1 MKPTVFNHIID
12 YPPLCNVHGECSK
25 WVIEWLY
32 IGGYFNY
39 IQHTSAA
46 TSFLC
51 IWHCVISYKS
61 LNAVNVL
68 KECCVHI
75 FLTAPRR
82 WPSVWFTL
90 CFRLPWVYPSASES
104 EFILFS
110 RFLPEFYTY
119 SFHIKNLGHMG
130 CSADLIYFRAKITS
144 PDITLFSSFLF
155 SSFIPRPIILKT

>member
-1 MKPTVFNHIID
+1 MKPTIFNHIID

-39 IQHTSAA
+39 IQHTSAP

-51 IWHCVISYKS
+51 IYDIAWYQTNLWMQSKFWRSAVFTYFLRPPGGGCQYGLHFFSVSPECTHQCRS
-61 LNAVNVL
+61 LHL
-68 KECCVHI
+68 YCFQDCSQSFI
-75 FLTAPRR
+75 PTA
-82 WPSVWFTL
+82 
-90 CFRLPWVYPSASES
+90 
-104 EFILFS
+104 FILK
-110 RFLPEFYTY
+110 TY
-119 SFHIKNLGHMG
+119 GHMG

-155 SSFIPRPIILKT
+155 ISFIPIILKT

>member
-1 MKPTVFNHIID
+1 MCCKIQD
-12 YPPLCNVHGECSK
+12 CSAQK
-25 WVIEWLY
+25 SGVALKQDTKVIESHSNLHLVY
-32 IGGYFNY
+32 SSIPISNQLISMY
-39 IQHTSAA
+39 
-46 TSFLC
+46 L
-51 IWHCVISYKS
+51 WHCVISDKS
-61 LNAVNVL
+61 LNAVEVL

-90 CFRLPWVYPSASES
+90 CFRLPWVYPSAAES
-104 EFILFS
+104 AFILFS

-155 SSFIPRPIILKT
+155 ISFIPIILKT